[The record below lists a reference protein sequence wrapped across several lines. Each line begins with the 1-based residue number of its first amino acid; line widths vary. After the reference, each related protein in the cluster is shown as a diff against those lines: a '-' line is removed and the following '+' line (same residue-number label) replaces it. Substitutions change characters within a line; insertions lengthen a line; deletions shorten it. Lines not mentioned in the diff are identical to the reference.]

1 MPLRTK
7 KTSYI
12 IYHTFYKLMS
22 KTVAIKELTWEKL
35 KRLMNEERAETF
47 DELINKLI
55 EKSEETPRS
64 MFAIDRKRKL
74 ILTREEHERFS
85 EEVH

>member
-1 MPLRTK
+1 M
-7 KTSYI
+7 
-12 IYHTFYKLMS
+12 IYYTFYKLMI
-22 KTVAIKELTWEKL
+22 KTVAVKEPTWEKL

-64 MFAIDRKRKL
+64 MFAVDRKRK
-74 ILTREEHERFS
+74 INLTQEEHERFS